1 MMAVFKELVDVLIQ
15 YGLQGFLLI
24 LLVLVLL
31 KPERAEQWKA
41 LLLMPC
47 FRFFKWGSKGYI
59 AARVG
64 GSATEFLQKHIA
76 LLSPSTRS
84 VKVRIRWVTSPRDPV
99 LSEDGTLILRMK
111 ETNDQTRNI
120 LTATR
125 VALPHVVCPTLRPNL
140 QQYARS
146 AIDLTLLRKLAEK
159 LGTHARPIF
168 RRYFFEPEVEED
180 EKVGQLFRKL
190 LILDRCGILVA
201 VFLEEL
207 STFGEALYTNS
218 DTSDQ
223 TSEVLA
229 FLEFLLVIAQR
240 EVYEHVPLDYHS
252 ARLHVGILMLA
263 ISAKTKTA
271 GVQPYLRRIDLMVRG
286 GCDSIYILVYPQS
299 KSFLKRILTG
309 TEADQRITLASQ
321 SVVHGVGQVP
331 DTREG
336 VCQIALFR
344 RNTLFSDSAFA
355 EKLDALGIREGAHVQ
370 GRVLD
375 LAEEVG
381 LVDIMGVN
389 GYIQRKDCSWR
400 TIDTCTD
407 ILAEGETSQFIVQGI
422 DTARHSLALTKRD
435 PKDDPWESERMPNVG
450 DTMEVRIIG
459 FSGIT
464 YIAEYL
470 DKIEV
475 LIPVY
480 EVSWLGVE
488 PDQREKLLN
497 TTQRILVYEKSAEQ
511 RSLRGSI
518 RRLEEDPWPK
528 IHERYPK
535 GTELRVSVLDVSQH
549 GVAVELPEGVK
560 GILPPETMIKGG
572 YEYADYENTVVKG
585 QRLDVIVS
593 KVFLKKQKIRLELK
607 RAVDQTEE

>member
-1 MMAVFKELVDVLIQ
+1 MAVIKEFVDVLVQ
-15 YGLQGFLLI
+15 YGVPGFLVIVI
-24 LLVLVLL
+24 LLVLH
-31 KPERAEQWKA
+31 KPERAEEWKA
-41 LLLMPC
+41 LLLRPS
-47 FRFFKWGSKGYI
+47 FRLFKWGSKGYI

-64 GSATEFLQKHIA
+64 ASATEFLQKHIA
-76 LLSPSTRS
+76 QLSPSTRS
-84 VKVRIRWVTSPRDPV
+84 VKVRIKWVTSSSDPV
-99 LSEDGTLILRMK
+99 LSKDGTLILRMQ
-111 ETNDQTRNI
+111 EENDQTRNI
-120 LTATR
+120 LAATR

-140 QQYARS
+140 QEYARS

-168 RRYFFEPEVEED
+168 QRYFFDPEAEED
-180 EKVGQLFRKL
+180 EKVAQLFRQL
-190 LILDRCGILVA
+190 LILDRSGILVA

-207 STFGEALYTNS
+207 NAFGEALYTDG

-229 FLEFLLVIAQR
+229 FLEFLLVVAQR
-240 EVYEHVPLDYHS
+240 DLHEQIRLDYHS
-252 ARLHVGILMLA
+252 ARLHVGILLLA
-263 ISAKTKTA
+263 LTFKTKTE
-271 GVQPYLRRIDLMVRG
+271 GVRPYLRRIDEKIRG
-286 GCDSIYILVYPQS
+286 GCDSIYILVYPHS
-299 KSFLKRILTG
+299 KSFLKRILTA
-309 TEADQRITLASQ
+309 TEADQRITLESQ
-321 SVVHGVGQVP
+321 SVVHGVEHVP

-336 VCQIALFR
+336 VCQIALLR
-344 RNTLFSDSAFA
+344 RNTLFSDSTFA

-370 GRVLD
+370 GRALD
-375 LAEEVG
+375 LAEEVA
-381 LVDIMGVN
+381 LVDVMGVN

-407 ILAEGETSQFIVQGI
+407 ILAEGETSQFIVQSI

-450 DTMEVRIIG
+450 DTIEVGIIG

-475 LIPVY
+475 LIPLY

-497 TTQRILVYEKSAEQ
+497 TTQRILVYDKSAEQ
-511 RSLRGSI
+511 HALRGSI

-535 GTELRVSVLDVSQH
+535 GTECRVSVLDVSRD

-560 GILPPETMIKGG
+560 GILPREAMIRGG

-585 QRLDVIVS
+585 QGLDVIVS